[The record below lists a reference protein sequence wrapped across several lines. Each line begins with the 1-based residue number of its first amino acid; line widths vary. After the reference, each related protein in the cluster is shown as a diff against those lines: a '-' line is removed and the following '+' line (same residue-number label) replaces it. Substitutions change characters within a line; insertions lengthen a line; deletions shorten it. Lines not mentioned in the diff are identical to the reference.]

1 MSYTGPVAMNAASIW
16 APSESGGTSYL
27 GHASPSLS
35 GSLFRDSAKGALVG
49 QAQVAARAANDRWRT
64 GGKMA

>member
-1 MSYTGPVAMNAASIW
+1 MSFTGQVAMNAASVW
-16 APSESGGTSYL
+16 TPSASGGSSFL

-35 GSLFRDSAKGALVG
+35 GRLVRDSAKGALVG

-64 GGKMA
+64 GRKTA